1 MKFFK
6 EIIASFKEG
15 VAEAREEMANEAKGE
30 QALDDIGKEE
40 IEKIN
45 YQESFATA
53 LGAPFRIIVFGDWFS
68 LFDKTKDENTYPI
81 HLYQFGDYPK
91 LEKHKNDFKTILKRD
106 FGITDEQ
113 TTLEVLSNLFKIG
126 SIKKDNTI
134 LINTEITTNTN
145 DYKIWNMSK
154 EGSKALL
161 ISVLSHITSAATDLN
176 YLEKSDAL
184 HIMKNISLYAKENY
198 NSWQTYTDDFSKGEK
213 NIGLNNSLGKSYL
226 KKYIGYLN
234 DKKGSPWNNISW
246 KQ

>member
-30 QALDDIGKEE
+30 QPLDNIGKEE

-91 LEKHKNDFKTILKRD
+91 LDKHKNDFKTILKRD
-106 FGITDEQ
+106 FGITNKQ

-134 LINTEITTNTN
+134 LINTEITTNSN
-145 DYKIWNMSK
+145 DYKIWNMNK

-184 HIMKNISLYAKENY
+184 HIMKNISFYAKENY
-198 NSWQTYTDDFSKGEK
+198 DSWQTYTDDFSKGEK